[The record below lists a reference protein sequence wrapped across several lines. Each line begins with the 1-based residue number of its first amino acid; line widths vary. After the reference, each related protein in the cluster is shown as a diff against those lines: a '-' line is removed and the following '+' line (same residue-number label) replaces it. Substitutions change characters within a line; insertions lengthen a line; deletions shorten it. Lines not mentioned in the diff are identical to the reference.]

1 MAEYAQIIVDLSIE
15 KLDRPFTYGIPEHLK
30 NVVHIGDQVL
40 VPFGRGNRT
49 LQGFVIGITHRV
61 ELPPGITIK
70 NICDKVPDK
79 GITGQLIDL
88 AVWMKNQYGGTLNQ
102 ALKTVLPLKK
112 TVKEKQVQYVELL
125 LSPERVQELMDT
137 FARKHAVARIRL
149 LEALRQ
155 EGELPMT
162 VISSKLNVASSVVK
176 AFEKEGYVA
185 IRSERNYRNPFSFEG
200 GDSYRPQ
207 LNDEQQAAVDGMYDH
222 YRRKDVAAC
231 LLHGVTGSG
240 KTEVYMEL
248 INRVVRE
255 GRQAILLIPEI
266 ALTYQTMM
274 RFYHRFG
281 ERVSILHSRLS
292 AGERFDQLERARRG
306 EVDIMIGPRSALFTP
321 FEQLGLIIIDEEHEG
336 TYKSEDTIPRYH
348 ARETAIYRARQSG
361 ALVVV
366 GSATPSLESFYEA
379 QDGVYGYYKLEKRY
393 QNRALPTVEVVDLRA
408 ELKAGNRSMFS
419 RKLQEEIAGALGRKE
434 QIMLF
439 LNRRGMTGFISC
451 RSCGKA
457 LKCPHCDVS
466 LTLHR
471 DGKMKCHYCGYET
484 PRMRVCPSC
493 GSKYLGGF
501 SVGTQKV
508 EESIQKLFPQ
518 ARVLRMDA
526 DTTRNKDSYETILSA
541 FANQEADVLVG
552 TQMIVKGH
560 DFPNVTLVGILAAD
574 MSLAADDFR
583 ASERTFQLLT
593 QAAGRAGR
601 GQKEGKVVIQTYQPE
616 HFAITTAKEQ
626 DYEAFYEEEIS
637 YRQLLH
643 YPPCGHLMLILM
655 KAEKEEEVEKL
666 ALEMENA
673 INRFKEERAVIV
685 IGPAD
690 ARIKKLNNIY
700 RKTIYLKAREY
711 EQLVQMKNKIEQYR
725 EESGYRYGTVSFD
738 FDPIHGA

>member
-15 KLDRPFTYGIPEHLK
+15 KLDRPFTYHVPQELK
-30 NVVHIGDQVL
+30 EILRIGDLVE
-40 VPFGRGNRT
+40 VPFGRGNRS
-49 LQGFVIGITHRV
+49 LQGFVIGLEDERSISANITVKDIRKK
-61 ELPPGITIK
+61 LPE
-70 NICDKVPDK
+70 N
-79 GITGQLIDL
+79 GITGHLIAL
-88 AVWMKNQYGGTLNQ
+88 AYWMKNQYGGTLNQ

-112 TVKEKQVQYVELL
+112 TAKEKKVSYVELL
-125 LSPERVQELMDT
+125 LPPKRVQELREV
-137 FARKHAVARIRL
+137 FQRKHAVARLRL
-149 LEALRQ
+149 LEALYT
-155 EGELPMT
+155 EGELPMS
-162 VISSKLNVASSVVK
+162 VIGSKLQVSSAVVK
-176 AFEKEGYVA
+176 AFEEEGYVA
-185 IRSERNYRNPFSFEG
+185 IRSERRFRNPFSFDG
-200 GDSYRPQ
+200 GNSYRPV
-207 LNDEQQAAVDGMYDH
+207 LNDEQRAAVEGMYAH
-222 YRRKDVAAC
+222 FCKKDVPAC

-248 INRVVRE
+248 IQRIVSQGKQV
-255 GRQAILLIPEI
+255 IVLIPEI

-292 AGERFDQLERARRG
+292 AGERTDQLERARRG

-321 FEQLGLIIIDEEHEG
+321 FEQLGLIILDEEHEG

-348 ARETAIYRARQSG
+348 ARETAIYRASQTK
-361 ALVVV
+361 ALVVL

-379 QDGVYGYYKLEKRY
+379 KNGNYGYYKLEKRY
-393 QNRALPTVEVVDLRA
+393 RNRELPAVSVVDLRA

-419 RKLQEEIAGALGRKE
+419 RKLQKEIAGALGRKE
-434 QIMLF
+434 QVMLF

-457 LKCPHCDVS
+457 IKCPHCDVS
-466 LTLHR
+466 LTLHK

-484 PRMRVCPSC
+484 LRMKNCPAC
-493 GSKYLGGF
+493 GSRYLGGF

-508 EESIQKLFPQ
+508 EESIQALFPS

-526 DTTRNKDSYETILSA
+526 DTTRSKDGYEAILSG

-560 DFPNVTLVGILAAD
+560 DFPNVTVVGILAAD
-574 MSLAADDFR
+574 MSLLADDFR

-601 GQKEGKVVIQTYQPE
+601 GEKPGKVVIQTYQPE
-616 HFAITTAKEQ
+616 HFAIQTAKQQNFE
-626 DYEAFYEEEIS
+626 EFYEEEIS
-637 YRQLLH
+637 YRQLLS
-643 YPPCGHLMLILM
+643 YPPCGHMMLILM
-655 KAEKEEEVEKL
+655 KAEKEEEVEQL
-666 ALEMENA
+666 ALTME
-673 INRFKEERAVIV
+673 AVVNQIAEQMSVLV

-700 RKTIYLKAREY
+700 RKTCYIKAKEY
-711 EQLVQMKNKIEQYR
+711 DQLVQIKNKIEAYR
-725 EESGYRYGTVSFD
+725 EQSGYRYGTVSFD
-738 FDPIHGA
+738 FDPMHGA